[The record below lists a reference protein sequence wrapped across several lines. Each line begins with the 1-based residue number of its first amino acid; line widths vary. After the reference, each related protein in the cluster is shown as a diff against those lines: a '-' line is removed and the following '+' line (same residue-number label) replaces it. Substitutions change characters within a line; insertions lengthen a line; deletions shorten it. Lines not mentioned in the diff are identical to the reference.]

1 MGSLA
6 LKVQLVTMVL
16 RDGTVLL
23 GNVVIVETRDLQVCR
38 ALRVPLEP
46 RALSVLQEMQDKEE
60 IRVLGAL

>member
-1 MGSLA
+1 
-6 LKVQLVTMVL
+6 MVL